1 MVAMG
6 NPPDVLFDKSFVLS
20 KIEEYGD
27 VTGDVGDEMQS
38 CLSSWFFWRFDCC
51 RKNLFVAAAMA
62 AAAAAAAFSAL
73 IHGPIDK

>member
-1 MVAMG
+1 MG